1 MYGQREVGRESK
13 KRGEASYQLL
23 NMTFPGRACGP
34 QQGRHLCACL
44 SSLFA
49 PQARWLNYLQQG
61 TGPRDSQHSLLQ
73 PAKVCPSWAPVA
85 WGPKPRHPAAVSSLF
100 PWPGLIRRPQRLYT
114 HTSHLQPCEDRSGSL
129 HYWS

>member
-1 MYGQREVGRESK
+1 MNVWVKGVERKSQ

-23 NMTFPGRACGP
+23 NMTFPGWAFGP

-44 SSLFA
+44 SSPSA

-73 PAKVCPSWAPVA
+73 PAKASPSWAPVA
-85 WGPKPRHPAAVSSLF
+85 WGLKPRHPAAVSTLPLALF
-100 PWPGLIRRPQRLYT
+100 DPPPTVPLYT
-114 HTSHLQPCEDRSGSL
+114 HQSPSALGGKIMLASHL
-129 HYWS
+129 